1 MEELKSINIQIQPTG
16 DTQAQ
21 SVCYKVNESL
31 NNACDTSEQQITPCN
46 GPTPMTINT
55 NGGTLR
61 KVPNKNSPGS
71 YKKPTI
77 MLSHLPKRPP
87 VDIQFN
93 DLSYSISE
101 GRKRGYKTILKGV
114 NGTFKSGELTAIM
127 GPSGAG
133 KSTLM
138 NILAGYKTSNL
149 TGSVLI
155 NGKERSLRRFRKMSC
170 YIMQDDCLSP
180 HLTVKEAL
188 TVSAN
193 LKLGKSIS
201 RADKKIVVKEVV
213 EALGLQECIDTHAC
227 SLSGGQRKRLSIAL
241 EMVNN
246 PPVMFFDEPT
256 SGLDSSTCFQ
266 CLCLLKSLAR
276 GGRTIICTIHQPS
289 ARLFEM
295 FDHLYILAEGQCIYR
310 GVVKG
315 LVPFLSSMGLNC
327 PSYHNPADYVM
338 EVASGE
344 HGDYV
349 QKLVVAVNDGM
360 CTKTFQQLALKEQE
374 ALEAK
379 KIKNDISKSQVTPE
393 SIIQNGISK
402 GSAHAPTCTTSLLD
416 SSDNLAQ
423 LGLQSFPASGLLQF
437 WILLKRTTYIILR
450 DKMLTRLRLLSHV
463 VIGILLGLI
472 YYDIGNDAA
481 KVMSNAGCLFFITLF
496 TMFTSMMPTILTFP
510 VEMSVFVREHLN
522 YWYSVKAYYFAKTL
536 ADIPFQ
542 IVMTMGYVMG
552 VYYLTAQ
559 PMEFTRFSMVLII
572 SVATA
577 LVGQSF
583 GLLVGA
589 AFSIESGVFLGPI
602 STIPMVLFSG
612 FFANLDDIPYY
623 LKWLPYAS
631 YVKYS
636 FEGTMIAIYG
646 LDRKKLDC
654 KNDYCHFKY
663 PKQFL
668 EDMSMKDDMNTFII
682 NVSVLIGIFLTL
694 RFFTYFVLRIKLR
707 QNR

>member
-1 MEELKSINIQIQPTG
+1 MDDLKSVKIQIQPS
-16 DTQAQ
+16 AESPIQ
-21 SVCYKVNESL
+21 SVSYKVNEAL
-31 NNACDTSEQQITPCN
+31 NNACDISEPHFNPCN
-46 GPTPMTINT
+46 GQASMTIST

-93 DLSYSISE
+93 ELSYSISE
-101 GRKRGYKTILKGV
+101 GRKRGYKTILKCV

-188 TVSAN
+188 NVSAN

-201 RADKKIVVKEVV
+201 RAEKKVVVNEVLD
-213 EALGLQECIDTHAC
+213 ALGLKECIDTHAC

-266 CLCLLKSLAR
+266 CVCLLKSLAR

-295 FDHLYILAEGQCIYR
+295 FDSLYILAEGQCIYR
-310 GVVKG
+310 GVVNG
-315 LVPFLSSMGLNC
+315 LVPFLSYMGLNC

-349 QKLVVAVNDGM
+349 PKLVVAVNEGR
-360 CTKTFQQLALKEQE
+360 CAKSLQQLALEQE

-379 KIKNDISKSQVTPE
+379 KITNDISKHQVTPE
-393 SIIQNGISK
+393 SIIQNGIMK
-402 GSAHAPTCTTSLLD
+402 GSTHAPTCTTSLLD

-636 FEGTMIAIYG
+636 FEGTMIAMYG
-646 LDRKKLDC
+646 LNRQKLEC
-654 KNDYCHFKY
+654 NIDYCHFKY

-668 EDMSMKDDMNTFII
+668 EDMSMKDDMNTFILD
-682 NVSVLIGIFLTL
+682 VSVLLAIFLTL